1 MTENE
6 LRHQLISA
14 RDEYIQTIK
23 SEIMG
28 PGSEFSVPDAEHELI
43 SARPDSRYSVGI
55 LFPQGNR
62 VNQDNEETLPVS
74 SLNEGAEDSVE
85 PEDAPDAS
93 KEQPQEKT
101 SSSHT
106 YEVDETANENLD
118 EEIGM
123 ASQYMQSSM
132 GITFLVKGDA
142 SHVFGNVKFAT
153 YRAAKVT
160 DCVIPYFPANPDT
173 YTLPPELGHKMV
185 YDKERRCIR
194 LVSQITLKEARE
206 IFEHDTIPE
215 NEFFALKQITYRFA
229 DFCRTGYVREPHE
242 IESFELDFTQNDYI
256 EDERNKNL
264 DHTTAKIVAL
274 RTRMGDDVWSITVML
289 VNALKESPAKPYHCI
304 FQSKITISTQ
314 NNNFVFIES
323 NSDADMDSLDDEEQ
337 SLALLYRHK
346 KIYGDRKSV
355 V

>member
-28 PGSEFSVPDAEHELI
+28 PGSEFSVPDADHELI

-55 LFPQGNR
+55 LFPQGNQ

-74 SLNEGAEDSVE
+74 SSDEGVEDSVE
-85 PEDAPDAS
+85 SADAPDAS
-93 KEQPQEKT
+93 KEQPQEKAN
-101 SSSHT
+101 SSHT
-106 YEVDETANENLD
+106 YEADETANETLD

-160 DCVIPYFPANPDT
+160 DCVIPYFPADSDT
-173 YTLPPELGHKMV
+173 YILPSELGHKMV
-185 YDKERRCIR
+185 YDKELRCIK
-194 LVSQITLKEARE
+194 LLSQITLKEARE

-215 NEFFALKQITYRFA
+215 NEFFELKQITYRFA
-229 DFCRTGYVREPHE
+229 DYCRTGYVREPHE
-242 IESFELDFTQNDYI
+242 IESFELDFTQGDYV

-264 DHTTAKIVAL
+264 DHTPAKIVAL
-274 RTRMGDDVWSITVML
+274 RTRMGEDIWSITVML
-289 VNALKESPAKPYHCI
+289 VNALEESPAKPYHCI
-304 FQSKITISTQ
+304 FQS
-314 NNNFVFIES
+314 
-323 NSDADMDSLDDEEQ
+323 NS
-337 SLALLYRHK
+337 
-346 KIYGDRKSV
+346 I
-355 V
+355 